1 MTFWSISK
9 TLKSYIVMRKSRIL
23 KAHQV
28 LISLEELRFSI
39 VTIANLSNPF
49 VTDKYE
55 AELYDWLT
63 SVEASIQDILKDLRS
78 SYSQEQSVELQS

>member
-1 MTFWSISK
+1 
-9 TLKSYIVMRKSRIL
+9 MRKSRIF

-39 VTIANLSNPF
+39 VTIANLSSPF

-55 AELYDWLT
+55 KELYDRLT

-78 SYSQEQSVELQS
+78 SYSQGQSVELQS

>member
-1 MTFWSISK
+1 
-9 TLKSYIVMRKSRIL
+9 MRKSRIL

-39 VTIANLSNPF
+39 VTIANLSSPF

-55 AELYDWLT
+55 KELYDRLT

-78 SYSQEQSVELQS
+78 SYSQGQSVELQP

>member
-1 MTFWSISK
+1 MIFSSLF
-9 TLKSYIVMRKSRIL
+9 LKIYIVMRKSRIL

-28 LISLEELRFSI
+28 LLSLEELRFSI

-55 AELYDWLT
+55 AELYDRLI
-63 SVEASIQDILKDLRS
+63 SVEASIQDILKGLRS
-78 SYSQEQSVELQS
+78 SYSQEQR

>member
-1 MTFWSISK
+1 
-9 TLKSYIVMRKSRIL
+9 MRKSRIL

-39 VTIANLSNPF
+39 VTIANLSSPF

-55 AELYDWLT
+55 KELYDRLT
-63 SVEASIQDILKDLRS
+63 SVEASIQDILKGLHL

>member
-1 MTFWSISK
+1 
-9 TLKSYIVMRKSRIL
+9 MRKSRIL

-28 LISLEELRFSI
+28 LLSLEELRFSI

-55 AELYDWLT
+55 AELYDRLI
-63 SVEASIQDILKDLRS
+63 SVEASIQDILKGLRS
-78 SYSQEQSVELQS
+78 SYSQEQR

>member
-1 MTFWSISK
+1 
-9 TLKSYIVMRKSRIL
+9 MRKSRIL

-55 AELYDWLT
+55 AELYD
-63 SVEASIQDILKDLRS
+63 
-78 SYSQEQSVELQS
+78 

>member
-1 MTFWSISK
+1 
-9 TLKSYIVMRKSRIL
+9 MRKSRIL

-55 AELYDWLT
+55 AELYDRLT
-63 SVEASIQDILKDLRS
+63 SVEVSIQDILKGLHL

>member
-1 MTFWSISK
+1 
-9 TLKSYIVMRKSRIL
+9 MRKSRIL

-49 VTDKYE
+49 LTDEYE
-55 AELYDWLT
+55 EELYNRLAT
-63 SVEASIQDILKDLRS
+63 VEASIQDILKGLRS
-78 SYSQEQSVELQS
+78 SYSQGQNAELQS

>member
-1 MTFWSISK
+1 
-9 TLKSYIVMRKSRIL
+9 MRKSRIL

-28 LISLEELRFSI
+28 LMSLEELRFSI

-55 AELYDWLT
+55 KELYDRLT
-63 SVEASIQDILKDLRS
+63 SAETSIQDVLKDLRS
-78 SYSQEQSVELQS
+78 SYSQEQSAE